1 MLHISSL
8 LVKKISTDLN
18 KIITINRFPGKI
30 HENINLNIEVRR
42 SDLFTA
48 QNGPGHI
55 FKVANELMKVTR
67 KIE

>member
-18 KIITINRFPGKI
+18 KIITINRFPGK
-30 HENINLNIEVRR
+30 NINLNIEVRR